1 MNMMK
6 RFIYLFAKFLG
17 AVILIAVMLVL
28 VTSGSL
34 IYDFK
39 APEPFSGESI
49 FNPYRNY
56 NSEIGWKRA
65 VFHVHTRVEGP
76 LNECEMW
83 PGQVHES
90 LRKFNYD
97 IVTFSNH
104 NELTKHPFDPTL
116 QVNVYEHGYNLF
128 KYHKLVF
135 GCDEVNY
142 FDHLLPFIASQKQ
155 FQIDLLS
162 KDADIIQIN
171 HPLRTHLI
179 TSDQLQKLGGYQLM
193 ELDSGHSTENE
204 YWDDALSA
212 GHYSFGLANDDLHYP
227 DRSHCIAVRCNF
239 ICSPSGRYED
249 IKHTLLDGAYYSM
262 RIPDYGKGDWNLK
275 YEKNRQLPSISN
287 IGLKDST
294 IYIALSATADSI
306 KFIGQNHSTLALV
319 CNTDSSSYI
328 MKKEDPYARIIAYFP
343 EGEAIY
349 SNPFARYD
357 ELTADSPFRENTHN
371 INYLL
376 TILFNLSLIMLL
388 VAIITLFYKLLKFG
402 K

>member
-1 MNMMK
+1 MMK

-83 PGQVHES
+83 PDQVHES

-104 NELTKHPFDPTL
+104 NELTKHPFDSTL

-135 GCDEVNY
+135 GCEEVNY